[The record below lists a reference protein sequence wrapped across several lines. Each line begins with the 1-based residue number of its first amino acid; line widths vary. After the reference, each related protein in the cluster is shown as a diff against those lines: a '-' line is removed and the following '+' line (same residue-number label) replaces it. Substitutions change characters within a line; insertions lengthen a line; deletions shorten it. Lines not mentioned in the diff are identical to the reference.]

1 MLYQRVPRLFSQLAL
16 ARGDG
21 RHQGLLRALGRIDLL
36 ILDDW
41 GLGPLDAAARHG
53 LLEIL
58 EDRYGRR
65 STIVTSQLPV
75 DQWHA
80 LIGDPTYADAVLDRL
95 DHNAHRLELSGE
107 SPRRTRAQQPA
118 RKA

>member
-1 MLYQRVPRLFSQLAL
+1 VLYQRIPRLFSDLAL

-21 RHQGLLRALGRIDLL
+21 RVDLL

-41 GLGPLDAAARHG
+41 GFEPLDAAARHD

-65 STIVTSQLPV
+65 STIDLVEIVHKVTG
-75 DQWHA
+75 H
-80 LIGDPTYADAVLDRL
+80 
-95 DHNAHRLELSGE
+95 
-107 SPRRTRAQQPA
+107 
-118 RKA
+118 